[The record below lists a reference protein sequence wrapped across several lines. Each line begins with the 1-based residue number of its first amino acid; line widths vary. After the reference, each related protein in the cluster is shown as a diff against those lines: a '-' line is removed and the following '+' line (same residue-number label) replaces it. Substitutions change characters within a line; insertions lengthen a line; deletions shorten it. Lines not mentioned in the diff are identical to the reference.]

1 MESLTLSSYLS
12 EEFVRKKLLEID
24 RRVSSVLEAS
34 RIAYRN
40 QLSPI
45 LFKNVDGKRYPLAMN
60 TVFSRDVFRKELKA
74 ETDND
79 LYLKF
84 LNALNKPVSL
94 SEDSLENYYV
104 EKNVS
109 LSSLPILKFYPND
122 GGKYITSSIILAG
135 DGEGNYNASIHRL
148 MVIDDKRA
156 AIRIVPRHLYRMFSK
171 FKEKSK
177 HLPIVV
183 LVGTHPLITLCAS
196 FSPPYGVYEMEVANS
211 LFGGSIKAA
220 YIGETEIPT
229 PLVSEFI
236 FLGKLRYDIEVDEG
250 PFVDILETYD
260 IVRKQPIVEIE
271 KIWVRD
277 GGGVFQEILPG
288 GIEHKLLMG
297 FPREVMI
304 WDSVRKV
311 VPEVKAVRL
320 TYGGGGWLHAV
331 VSIKKQTEG
340 DGKNAILA
348 AFSGHP
354 SLKHVVIVDDDIN
367 VDDINDVEWAI
378 ATRFRA
384 DRDLVIVEN
393 VRGSSL
399 DPVSENSLTAKVG
412 IDATKPLDKPQ
423 KLFEKAKL

>member
-1 MESLTLSSYLS
+1 VESLTLSSYLEKEYVREKLVEIN
-12 EEFVRKKLLEID
+12 EE
-24 RRVSSVLEAS
+24 VSSVLEAS
-34 RIAYRN
+34 KIAYHK
-40 QLSPI
+40 QQTPI
-45 LFKNVDGKRYPLAMN
+45 FFKNVDGKRFPLVMN
-60 TVFSRDVFRKELKA
+60 LTFSREVFIKELNVKSDS
-74 ETDND
+74 E
-79 LYLKF
+79 LYFKF
-84 LNALNKPVSL
+84 MNALNSPTKL
-94 SEDSLENYYV
+94 SEGSLENYYV

-109 LSSLPILKFYPND
+109 LNDLPILKFYPKD
-122 GGKYITSSIILAG
+122 GGKYITSSIVLAG
-135 DGEGNYNASIHRL
+135 DNEGNYNASIHRL
-148 MVIDDKRA
+148 MVIDDRKV

-171 FKEKSK
+171 FKEENK
-177 HLPIVV
+177 HLPVV
-183 LVGTHPLITLCAS
+183 ILVGNHPLITLCAS

-211 LFGGSIKAA
+211 LFGGSMRAT

-260 IVRKQPIVEIE
+260 TVRKQPVIEIE
-271 KIWVRD
+271 KIWIRD

-297 FPREVMI
+297 FPREVSI

-320 TYGGGGWLHAV
+320 TFGSGGWLHAI
-331 VSIKKQTEG
+331 VSIRKQAEG

-348 AFSGHP
+348 AFSGHS
-354 SLKHVVIVDDDIN
+354 SLKHVVIVDDDI
-367 VDDINDVEWAI
+367 DINNLDEVEWAI

-384 DRDLVIVEN
+384 DRDLVIIRN

-399 DPVSENSLTAKVG
+399 DPSSENSLTTKVG
-412 IDATKPLDKPQ
+412 IDATKPLDKPRE
-423 KLFEKAKL
+423 LFEKVRF